1 MTTRAIRLLFA
12 LLAVLTPPSAVAQ
25 GYPTGPVRIVVPFSA
40 GGLTDIMARIIGEAL
55 SRDLG
60 APVLIENRPGAGT
73 AVGAAAVAAAAPDGQ
88 TLLLG
93 TTSTFV
99 TNPLLSAQ
107 LSYKVTDLTPVT
119 LAALTPF
126 LLLVPRNSAASS
138 TQDLIDHDKAR
149 PNALNCGT
157 VGVGTSGHLACELF
171 RLSTGMTFVPVHYRG
186 SAPALIDLIAGRI
199 ELFFDSPTMVDRINA
214 GELKALAITADSRLP
229 SLPGVPTFVEAG
241 IPAMKAANTWYGF
254 AVPVATP
261 RPIVERLNAAINQV
275 LADPG
280 IAERIRKAGAEPVGR
295 TSTDEFSRM
304 LAAETE
310 RWRTVIKQAGI
321 SLN

>member
-1 MTTRAIRLLFA
+1 LL
-12 LLAVLTPPSAVAQ
+12 LVLAPPSAVAQ
-25 GYPTGPVRIVVPFSA
+25 TYPNGPVRIVVPFAA

-55 SRDLG
+55 AKDLG

-73 AVGAAAVAAAAPDGQ
+73 AVGAAAVIAAAPDGQ
-88 TLLLG
+88 TLLIG

-107 LSYKVTDLTPVT
+107 LSYKVSDLTPVT
-119 LAALTPF
+119 LAAVTPF
-126 LLLVPRNSAASS
+126 LLLVPRSSPANSL
-138 TQDLIDHDKAR
+138 QDLIAQDKAR

-171 RLSTGMTFVPVHYRG
+171 RVSTGMTFVPVHYRG
-186 SAPALIDLIAGRI
+186 SAPALVDLIAGRI

-214 GELKALAITADSRLP
+214 GELKALAITADKRLP
-229 SLPGVPTFVEAG
+229 PLPNVPTFAEVG

-254 AVPVATP
+254 AVPAATP
-261 RPIVERLNAAINQV
+261 RPLVERLNASINKV
-275 LADPG
+275 LADPD
-280 IAERIRKAGAEPVGR
+280 IADRIRKAGAEPVGG
-295 TSTDEFSRM
+295 TSTEEFSRM

-310 RWRTVIKQAGI
+310 RWGTVIRQAGI